1 VKFAKPMQVI
11 LYNIFIKLYYSVI
24 YLFSFFNAKAKL
36 FVRGRETIF
45 KDLSS
50 RFQDRQAP
58 LAWFHCASLGEFEQ
72 GRPVIE
78 AFKALF
84 PTYQILL
91 TFFSPSGYEIRKND
105 EIADFVCYL
114 PMDTAKNAEK
124 FLQITQPSLV
134 FFVKYEFWYHF
145 IHQAHQKNI
154 PIISFSAIFRKEQ
167 IFFKPYGALFRSLL
181 KKFTHIFVQ
190 DPNSLK
196 LLQNIGIEQV
206 SLSGDTRFDR
216 VWAIKEA
223 NREIPIVEN
232 FKNNEKLIVVGS
244 SWKEDINMISKAFQD
259 FPYGLKLI
267 IAPHEINESTLQSIE
282 NQFFY
287 RKVIRFSQAKSL
299 TDAQVLANFDL
310 LLIDNVGMLSTLY
323 RYGEYAFVGGG
334 YAQGL
339 HNILEP
345 AVFGMPIFFGN
356 LAYQKFSEATQLA
369 TLEVAFPI
377 KNAEEFKS
385 KLCYLFENQEVK
397 EKIDAECLAFVKDN
411 LGSTNKILAYL
422 MNFLSFQ

>member
-1 VKFAKPMQVI
+1 MQLF
-11 LYNIFIKLYYSVI
+11 LYNIFIQLYYSLI

-50 RFQDRQAP
+50 RFQPKQVP

-78 AFKALF
+78 AFKAQF

-91 TFFSPSGYEIRKND
+91 TFFSPSGYEVKKND
-105 EIADFVCYL
+105 AIADIICYL
-114 PMDTAKNAEK
+114 PMDTAKNAER
-124 FLQITQPSLV
+124 FLQITQPKIA

-145 IHQAHQKNI
+145 IYQTSQRNI
-154 PIISFSAIFRKEQ
+154 PLVSFSAIFRKEQ
-167 IFFKPYGALFRSLL
+167 IFFKPHGALFRSLL

-190 DPNSLK
+190 NQSSLN
-196 LLQNIGIEQV
+196 LLQSIGIQQV

-223 NREIPIVEN
+223 NREIPIAN
-232 FKNNEKLIVVGS
+232 IFKNNEKLIVIGS
-244 SWKEDINMISKAFQD
+244 SWKEDISVISRALQH
-259 FPYGLKLI
+259 FPYPIKLI
-267 IAPHEINESTLQSIE
+267 IAPHEINENTLQYIE

-299 TDAQVLANFDL
+299 TNAQELASFDL
-310 LLIDNVGMLSTLY
+310 LLIDNVGMLSALY

-356 LAYQKFSEATQLA
+356 LAYQKFSEATQLEK
-369 TLEVAFPI
+369 LGVAFPI
-377 KNAEEFKS
+377 KKAEDLKN
-385 KLCYLFENQEVK
+385 KLIFFVENPQAKKKTDTDCITFVK
-397 EKIDAECLAFVKDN
+397 EN
-411 LGSTNKILAYL
+411 LGSTDKILAYL
-422 MNFLSFQ
+422 TNFLSFQ

>member
-1 VKFAKPMQVI
+1 MQLF
-11 LYNIFIKLYYSVI
+11 LYNIFIQLYYSLI
-24 YLFSFFNAKAKL
+24 YFFSFFNTKAKL
-36 FVRGRETIF
+36 FIRGRKTIF

-50 RFQDRQAP
+50 RFQDKQAP

-78 AFKALF
+78 AFKAQF

-114 PMDTAKNAEK
+114 PMDTAKNAKK
-124 FLQITQPSLV
+124 FLQITQPNIV

-145 IHQAHQKNI
+145 IHQTHQGNV
-154 PIISFSAIFRKEQ
+154 PIILFSATFRAEQ
-167 IFFKPYGALFRSLL
+167 IFFSPYFTFFRNLL

-190 DPNSLK
+190 NPSSLK

-206 SLSGDTRFDR
+206 SLNGDTRFDR
-216 VWAIKEA
+216 VWAIKQA
-223 NREIPIVEN
+223 NREIPIAN
-232 FKNNEKLIVVGS
+232 IFKNNEKLMVVGS
-244 SWKEDINMISKAFQD
+244 SWKEDIHVISKVFQD
-259 FPYGLKLI
+259 FPYPLKLI
-267 IAPHEINESTLQSIE
+267 IAPHEINANTLQLIE

-287 RKVIRFSQAKSL
+287 KKIIRFSKVKDLANQ
-299 TDAQVLANFDL
+299 TDIANFDL
-310 LLIDNVGMLSTLY
+310 LLIDSIGILSALY

-356 LAYQKFSEATQLA
+356 LAYQKFSEATQLEK
-369 TLEVAFPI
+369 LGVAFPI
-377 KNAEEFKS
+377 KKAEDLKN
-385 KLCYLFENQEVK
+385 KLIFLIENQQAKKKIDNECLTFVK
-397 EKIDAECLAFVKDN
+397 EN
-411 LGSTNKILAYL
+411 LGSTNKILTYL
-422 MNFLSFQ
+422 RSFLSFQ

>member
-1 VKFAKPMQVI
+1 MQVF
-11 LYNIFIKLYYSVI
+11 LYNIFIKLYYSLI
-24 YLFSFFNAKAKL
+24 YLFSFFNTKAKL
-36 FVRGRETIF
+36 FVSGRRIVF
-45 KDLSS
+45 KELASCL
-50 RFQDRQAP
+50 QNKQAP

-78 AFKALF
+78 AFKAQF

-91 TFFSPSGYEIRKND
+91 TFFSPSGYEVKKND
-105 EIADFVCYL
+105 AIADIVCYL

-124 FLQITQPSLV
+124 FLQITQPSIV

-167 IFFKPYGALFRSLL
+167 IFFKPYGTLFRSLL

-190 DPNSLK
+190 NPSSLK

-216 VWAIKEA
+216 VWAIREA
-223 NREIPIVEN
+223 NKEIPIAKI
-232 FKNNEKLIVVGS
+232 FKNGQKLMVVGS
-244 SWKEDINMISKAFQD
+244 SWKEDISVISKALQA

-299 TDAQVLANFDL
+299 PNAQELANFDL
-310 LLIDNVGMLSTLY
+310 LLIDNVGMLSALY

-356 LAYQKFSEATQLA
+356 LAYQKFSEATQLEK
-369 TLEVAFPI
+369 LGVAYPI
-377 KNAEEFKS
+377 KNAEDLKQ
-385 KLCYLFENQEVK
+385 KLTYLFDNQEVK
-397 EKIDAECLAFVKDN
+397 KKIDTACITFVKEN